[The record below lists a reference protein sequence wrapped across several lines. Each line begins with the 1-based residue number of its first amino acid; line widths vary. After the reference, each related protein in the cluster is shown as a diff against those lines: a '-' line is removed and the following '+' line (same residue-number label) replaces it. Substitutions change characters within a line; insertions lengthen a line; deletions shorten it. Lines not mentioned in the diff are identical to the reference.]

1 MAVIFFAEQ
10 SQEFWLE
17 KIIAEYFCHQFVSQ
31 LVSQSEYLSI
41 KELLRAPW
49 VAFKVGHFYYN

>member
-17 KIIAEYFCHQFVSQ
+17 KIIAEYFCHQS
-31 LVSQSEYLSI
+31 VSQSEYLSI